1 MATTDIPRED
11 TVSSTKGP
19 GRPRLLITDDRP
31 EIKEVVEGAL
41 GGRYSCEFAGSVEA
55 ASEILGA
62 GEFDLMLCDV
72 QAGGE
77 PALALAKGVSGGD
90 LDTAVIVITGKDN
103 PVEADNAFEFGVH
116 GYVVKPPWPG
126 QLLIT
131 VMNALRRRELE
142 IANRKHRQN
151 LEDRRQTIIDMAP
164 MPIYAKDASGRY
176 VVANAKAD
184 ELAEV
189 EQGEMLGL
197 TDEAIMTPESRQRA
211 AVVDR
216 QVLDQGS
223 VHEAEEVIEVGGVE
237 RAFKTVK
244 FPLLDPDGRIDAV
257 GGISID
263 VSAEREA
270 ERLRDELAATQRM
283 AIEELQLSR
292 LETIEGLAKVIDL
305 HDSSTA
311 EHVNRMA
318 AIAAF
323 LGAELGLDA
332 QRVELLRAAAPMHDV
347 GKIGTP
353 VELLNKSGPLSE
365 DERVEMMRHTV
376 VGNEIFGQ
384 FKSEL
389 SQLAATIALTHHEH
403 FDGSGY
409 PQQLVGEEI
418 PLEGR
423 ITAVADVF
431 DALLSDR
438 SYRPAMSVDE
448 AVAII
453 REGRGTHFDPRIADV
468 LLDRLDD
475 VIAVRECPDPAGR
488 RSRLEPPHGAI
499 L

>member
-1 MATTDIPRED
+1 MDQFLQPNVPREE

-19 GRPRLLITDDRP
+19 GRPHLLITDDRP
-31 EIKEVVEGAL
+31 EIKEAVEGAL
-41 GGRYSCEFAGSVEA
+41 GGRYACEFAASVEQVG
-55 ASEILGA
+55 EMLGVD
-62 GEFDLMLCDV
+62 EFDVLLCDV

-77 PALALAKGVSGGD
+77 PALALAKRVSGGD
-90 LDTAVIVITGKDN
+90 LDTAVVVITGKDD
-103 PVEADNAFEFGVH
+103 PIEADHAFESGVH
-116 GYVVKPPWPG
+116 GYVVKPPRPG

-142 IANRKHRQN
+142 IANRKHAQN

-164 MPIYAKDASGRY
+164 MPIYAKDSSGRY
-176 VVANAKAD
+176 VVANVKAD
-184 ELAEV
+184 ELAGV
-189 EQGEMLGL
+189 EPGGLLGL
-197 TDEAIMTPESRQRA
+197 TDEAIMAPESRQES
-211 AVVDR
+211 AVIDR

-244 FPLLDPDGRIDAV
+244 FPLLDSDGQVDAV
-257 GGISID
+257 SGISID

-270 ERLRDELAATQRM
+270 GRLRDELAATQKK
-283 AIEELQLSR
+283 AIEELRLSR
-292 LETIEGLAKVIDL
+292 LETIEGLTKAIDL

-311 EHVNRMA
+311 EHVNRIA

-323 LGAELGLDA
+323 LAAELGLDA

-347 GKIGTP
+347 GKIGISA
-353 VELLNKSGPLSE
+353 ELLNKPGSLSE
-365 DERVEMMRHTV
+365 DERTEMMRHTV
-376 VGNEIFGQ
+376 VGHEIFGQ

-389 SQLAATIALTHHEH
+389 SQLAATIALTHHER

-409 PQQLVGEEI
+409 PQGLVGEEI

-431 DALLSDR
+431 DAVLSDR

-453 REGRGTHFDPRIADV
+453 REGRGTQFDPRIADV

-475 VIAVRECPDPAGR
+475 VLAVRDRPGPA
-488 RSRLEPPHGAI
+488 LAP
-499 L
+499 